1 MDENREF
8 SENTNPE
15 STENETQQTAE
26 NPETEVSGV
35 AESPAEEVGAAESPR
50 EEPLQPQNPTAE
62 ETRKLGDELIT
73 CNTCGLMFRNDIE
86 ICPRCG
92 NSPTAQKVNT
102 YSAPSAA
109 NVGGNRPFVRPYAN
123 QVPYGNAYKKESG
136 SVFTKWWFWLIIGVV
151 VIVAICIIAFTSLIG
166 KAIESG
172 SFDDYEISEVL
183 VDDDSFKVTV
193 TGINTDDSDLY
204 NGFCRITLKF
214 ENKTDET
221 LYINPHTMSLNSE
234 SVEYLTN
241 AGDYSENNLQN
252 SMIKVGGGK
261 SKSTEFELEYPDN
274 ATEFYFDINSFDS
287 SVKNVIATTYSV
299 YDENKEFLYCT
310 ETSSFFTSDSGDE
323 YEEDEKEISDVM
335 SDDGVLLVERK
346 RTNNSTDEDTVVLT
360 VTNVSDKNICFKSG
374 MISDRLG
381 NFLNSEG
388 ASFTASGILAPGE
401 KQQVSIYLN
410 ENCID
415 ANGGVFAE
423 ILYGEFTG
431 LKYTYSES
439 SALFSL
445 R

>member
-8 SENTNPE
+8 LENTEPE
-15 STENETQQTAE
+15 SAEEGTQQTAE

-35 AESPAEEVGAAESPR
+35 AESPR
-50 EEPLQPQNPTAE
+50 EEPEQPQNPTAA
-62 ETRKLGDELIT
+62 ETQKLGDELIT

-109 NVGGNRPFVRPYAN
+109 DVGGNRPFVRPYAN
-123 QVPYGNAYKKESG
+123 QVSYGNAYKKESG
-136 SVFTKWWFWLIIGVV
+136 SVLTKWWFWLIIGVV
-151 VIVAICIIAFTSLIG
+151 VIVAICVIAFASLIG

-193 TGINTDDSDLY
+193 TGINTDDFDLY
-204 NGFCRITLKF
+204 NGFCSITLKF
-214 ENKTDET
+214 ENKTGQT
-221 LYINPHTMSLNSE
+221 LYINPHTMSLNGE
-234 SVEYLTN
+234 SVEYWTN
-241 AGDYSENNLQN
+241 GADYSENNLQS

-261 SKSTEFELEYPDN
+261 SKSTEFELAYPD
-274 ATEFYFDINSFDS
+274 TSTDGFYFDINSFDS

-299 YDENKEFLYCT
+299 YDENGNFLYCT
-310 ETSSFFTSDSGDE
+310 ETSSFFTSDSGDT
-323 YEEDEKEISDVM
+323 YEEDKKGIFDVM
-335 SDDGVLLVERK
+335 SDDGILLVERK
-346 RTNNSTDEDTVVLT
+346 ITKDSTDEDTIVLT

-374 MISDRLG
+374 MMSDRLG

-401 KQQVSIYLN
+401 KQQVFIYLE
-410 ENCID
+410 ENFID